1 MNYTALILAK
11 ALFECKPQTAVYLT
25 GVGYQ
30 SFSKHKDPNDLA
42 CGCCLSARRAF
53 RMAEKTMVAESL
65 LRLVEKLCQFW
76 YRVIDMKTSIHPD
89 NYRLVVFDDEAAG
102 FSFLTRST
110 APTNE
115 TIKWEDGNEYPVVKI
130 HISSASHPFFTGEE
144 KIIDT
149 EGRVDR
155 FAAKMKAAAAHREE
169 LAKKAAAAKAK
180 AEQLA
185 AEAKQAVEDAEAKD
199 A

>member
-1 MNYTALILAK
+1 MPDGQISNTRKSSYLGLYASKTIGSLRPSHDFYTIRQIIK
-11 ALFECKPQTAVYLT
+11 
-25 GVGYQ
+25 
-30 SFSKHKDPNDLA
+30 
-42 CGCCLSARRAF
+42 LSRG
-53 RMAEKTMVAESL
+53 L
-65 LRLVEKLCQFW
+65 LWAVEKLCQFW
-76 YRVIDMKTSIHPD
+76 YRVVDMKTSIHPD